1 MTVITILYVLLM
13 IAAVAWLV
21 WKVKLHLEKE
31 KDRESQL
38 DEQMLYDETFKSYLE
53 DMKKQK
59 QKDRSGGRESGLDEQ
74 EQK

>member
-13 IAAVAWLV
+13 IAALAWIA

-38 DEQMLYDETFKSYLE
+38 DENMLYDQTFKSYLE
-53 DMKKQK
+53 DMKKRK
-59 QKDRSGGRESGLDEQ
+59 QKDSPANREPGSD
-74 EQK
+74 